1 MKVKILILRGETGL
15 KLPASLCDL
24 PDQTAKDWIKKG
36 WAVEVKE
43 EKAVIETKQE
53 KFTKKHK
60 NTK

>member
-43 EKAVIETKQE
+43 EKTVIETKE
-53 KFTKKHK
+53 LKTKRK
-60 NTK
+60 TK

>member
-24 PDQTAKDWIKKG
+24 PDQTAKEWIKKG

-43 EKAVIETKQE
+43 EKTVIETKE
-53 KFTKKHK
+53 LKRKHK
-60 NTK
+60 TK